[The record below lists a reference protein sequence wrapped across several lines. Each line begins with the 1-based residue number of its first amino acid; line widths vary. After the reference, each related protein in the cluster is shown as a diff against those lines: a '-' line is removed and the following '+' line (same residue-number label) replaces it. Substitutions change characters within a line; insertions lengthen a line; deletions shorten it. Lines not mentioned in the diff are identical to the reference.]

1 MMLVDLT
8 MPVQA
13 QQRGVPTYR
22 QAELPIGDG
31 PDAYTALTYRF
42 SHDSM
47 VGTYLDLPGHIEQT
61 DDGMDAASWPADRLY
76 RIEASVVHL
85 DREDGSGPIGADEL
99 AAACPTPSGSP
110 CLVINALGTRQ
121 WDDIEERS
129 VYLAPDAVQWIIDR
143 GTRLLVSDVYE
154 SAPPRTVFLE
164 LFRCGIATVC
174 YPIDLHRLTSPAAI
188 LTALPARFPGV
199 TQLPCR
205 LLAEV
210 PGVLSNPG
218 SLDGKTP

>member
-1 MMLVDLT
+1 MKLVDLT

-13 QQRGVPTYR
+13 EQNGSATSRMTERPIHHGQDTYAAR
-22 QAELPIGDG
+22 IYQ
-31 PDAYTALTYRF
+31 F

-47 VGTYLDLPGHIEQT
+47 VGTYLDLPGHIVQT

-76 RIEASVVHL
+76 RIETSVVHL
-85 DREDGSGPIGADEL
+85 NREDGSGAIGADEL
-99 AAACPTPSGSP
+99 AAACPTPDGLP
-110 CLVINALGTRQ
+110 GLVINALGPRQ

-143 GTRLLVSDVYE
+143 GTQLLVSDVYE
-154 SAPPRTVFLE
+154 SAPPRAVFLD
-164 LFRCGIATVC
+164 LFRGGIATVC
-174 YPIDLHRLTSPAAI
+174 YPVNLHHLTSPRVT

-205 LLAEV
+205 ILAEV
-210 PGVLSNPG
+210 PEP
-218 SLDGKTP
+218 LDEKTP